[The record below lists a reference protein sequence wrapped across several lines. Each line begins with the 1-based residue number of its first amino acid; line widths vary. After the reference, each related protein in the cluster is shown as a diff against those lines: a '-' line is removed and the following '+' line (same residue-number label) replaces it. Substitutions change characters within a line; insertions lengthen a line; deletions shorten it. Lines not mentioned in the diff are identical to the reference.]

1 MENVVLQLSKTTMG
15 TAPEELG
22 TLLLKNYLS
31 VLFSEAYYPSF
42 IVMYAEGVKLACED
56 SPLLHELQQLQE
68 KGSVLLLCKTCLTYF
83 SLLDKIKAG
92 VVATMTDIVTVQRK
106 AEKLLTVA

>member
-31 VLFSEAYYPSF
+31 ALFAEAYYPSF
-42 IVMYAEGVKLACED
+42 ITLYADGVKLACED
-56 SPLLHELQQLQE
+56 STVLHELRQLQE

-83 SLLDKIKAG
+83 SLLDKVKVG

-106 AEKLLTVA
+106 ADKVLSVA